1 MKSTHTARRFAAAI
15 IAAFMLLG
23 LASCTEANRVN
34 SNLSQEA
41 DNFNITRRLEVIN
54 ARTDTPLFELIG
66 NFSLSNNSDNELVVT
81 VELENGVYKKHYV
94 YLNEY
99 TMYVVEDLS
108 GSDVSPYHYEINVL
122 PQQFQ
127 VFELKSEP

>member
-1 MKSTHTARRFAAAI
+1 MKKVL
-15 IAAFMLLG
+15 AFMLALILTCSLVG
-23 LASCTEANRVN
+23 CTEANRVN
-34 SNLSQEA
+34 ANITQEA

-66 NFSLSNNSDNELVVT
+66 NFSISNNSDNELVVT
-81 VELENGVYKKHYV
+81 VELENHTYKKHLI

-127 VFELKSEP
+127 TFELVYEP

>member
-1 MKSTHTARRFAAAI
+1 MKK
-15 IAAFMLLG
+15 LLALV
-23 LASCTEANRVN
+23 LALTLACSLSACTEADRVN
-34 SNLSQEA
+34 ANINQSA
-41 DNFNITRRLEVIN
+41 DNFNVTRRLQVIN

-66 NFSLSNNSDNELVVT
+66 NFSLSNNEANELVIT
-81 VELENGVYKKHYV
+81 VELENRTYKKHYV

-108 GSDVSPYHYEINVL
+108 GSNVSPYHYEINVL

-127 VFELKSEP
+127 VFELIREP

>member
-1 MKSTHTARRFAAAI
+1 MKK
-15 IAAFMLLG
+15 LLALV
-23 LASCTEANRVN
+23 LALTLACSLSACTEADRVN
-34 SNLSQEA
+34 ANINQSA
-41 DNFNITRRLEVIN
+41 DNFNVTRRLQVIN

-66 NFSLSNNSDNELVVT
+66 NFSLSNNSANELVIT
-81 VELENGVYKKHYV
+81 VELENRTYKKHYV

-108 GSDVSPYHYEINVL
+108 GSNVSPYHYEINVL

-127 VFELKSEP
+127 EIGRAHV

>member
-1 MKSTHTARRFAAAI
+1 MKRTHTAGRLAAALL
-15 IAAFMLLG
+15 ALFMLLS

-81 VELENGVYKKHYV
+81 VELENGIYKKHYV

-127 VFELKSEP
+127 TFELKYDP

>member
-1 MKSTHTARRFAAAI
+1 MKK
-15 IAAFMLLG
+15 LLALV
-23 LASCTEANRVN
+23 LALTLACSLSACTETDRVN
-34 SNLSQEA
+34 ANINQSA
-41 DNFNITRRLEVIN
+41 DNFNVTRRLQVIN

-66 NFSLSNNSDNELVVT
+66 NFSLSNNSANELVIT
-81 VELENGVYKKHYV
+81 VELENRTYKKHYV

-108 GSDVSPYHYEINVL
+108 GSNVSPYHYEINVL

-127 VFELKSEP
+127 VFELISEP

>member
-1 MKSTHTARRFAAAI
+1 MKRTHTARRFAAAI
-15 IAAFMLLG
+15 IVAFMLLG

>member
-1 MKSTHTARRFAAAI
+1 MKK
-15 IAAFMLLG
+15 LLALV
-23 LASCTEANRVN
+23 LALTLACSLSACTESDRVN
-34 SNLSQEA
+34 ANINQSA
-41 DNFNITRRLEVIN
+41 DNFNVPRRLQVIN

-66 NFSLSNNSDNELVVT
+66 NFSLSNNSANELVIT
-81 VELENGVYKKHYV
+81 VELENRTYKKHYV

-108 GSDVSPYHYEINVL
+108 GSNVSPYHYEINVL

-127 VFELKSEP
+127 VFELISEP

>member
-1 MKSTHTARRFAAAI
+1 MKRTHTKGRLAAALL
-15 IAAFMLLG
+15 AMLMLLG
-23 LASCTEANRVN
+23 LTACTEAGRVN
-34 SNLSQEA
+34 QNLSQEA

-81 VELENGVYKKHYV
+81 VELENGIYKKHYV

-108 GSDVSPYHYEINVL
+108 GSNVSPYHYEINVL

-127 VFELKSEP
+127 IFELKYDP